1 MGEANEPLLQSS
13 RDIPHNM
20 SSVSVRHYPVPLS
33 IAERRIVNVSGAG
46 DWKVNMHHLLK
57 LYT

>member
-1 MGEANEPLLQSS
+1 VAREGEANETLLQSS

-46 DWKVNMHHLLK
+46 DW
-57 LYT
+57 